1 LSIFGF
7 KTIGYHVTK
16 GLFVL
21 KRKKL
26 SQIFTVQS
34 CFTMNCFSI
43 TSQIEFLPREAKD
56 YEPQWNKL
64 GSLILFLKVG
74 MLKKDDGI
82 VSKKGIKTSA
92 WPCNGFGLK
101 QNHEK

>member
-1 LSIFGF
+1 
-7 KTIGYHVTK
+7 
-16 GLFVL
+16 
-21 KRKKL
+21 
-26 SQIFTVQS
+26 
-34 CFTMNCFSI
+34 MNCFSI

-74 MLKKDDGI
+74 MLKKEDGI
-82 VSKKGIKTSA
+82 VIKKGIKTSA

-101 QNHEK
+101 QNHEKLCKFCLAWLVNPFRF